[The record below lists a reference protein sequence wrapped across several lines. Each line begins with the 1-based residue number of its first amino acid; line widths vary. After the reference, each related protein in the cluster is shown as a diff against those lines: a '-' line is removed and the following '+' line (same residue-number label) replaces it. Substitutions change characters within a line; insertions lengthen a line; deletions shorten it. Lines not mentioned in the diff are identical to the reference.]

1 MTQDFKRK
9 NTAYSPLNDAVSW
22 VLASTALGLFIGLM
36 FYLFSDANSS
46 VSYESLAYEDNSTE
60 IIATANTKAL
70 LPEEKAQ
77 AQLDDQR
84 GAYLDKV
91 IEEKVINMAE
101 DDRPRFNYH
110 VILPI
115 LDVEVP
121 VARPPKH
128 EDSKK
133 KVTDKKA
140 SASQNKKTE
149 KIALTQYILQVSSHK
164 SEASAHNTQ
173 ARMKALGVNSH
184 VKKVIIKGEK
194 WYRVSVGPLNG
205 AKEAAKTEHFL
216 LSKGVKPFRRAFK

>member
-22 VLASTALGLFIGLM
+22 VLASTALGLFVGLM
-36 FYLFSDANSS
+36 FYLFSDTNSS
-46 VSYESLAYEDNSTE
+46 VSSENFAYENSTE
-60 IIATANTKAL
+60 VIATANTKAL

-133 KVTDKKA
+133 KITDKKA
-140 SASQNKKTE
+140 SASQKKKIE

-164 SEASAHNTQ
+164 SEASARNTQ
-173 ARMKALGVNSH
+173 ARMKALGVKSN
-184 VKKVIIKGEK
+184 VKKVIIKGEQ

-205 AKEAAKTEHFL
+205 AKEAAKTEDFL
-216 LSKGVKPFRRAFK
+216 LSKGVKPFRRAFR